1 MRLNTPR
8 GLGRNRTGDLTIYN
22 GLLVPTEI
30 MERQLYDF
38 DTIRNMENDFGLDD
52 SFIAAQKD
60 AQTVTPAG
68 DLVTRNI
75 HGVKVFKPANHVDHR
90 GRLFEIF
97 PGKNDFWSEPV
108 VYCYAFT
115 IKVNTGKG
123 WGLHLN
129 KIDRYTLI
137 TGESLTVLFDARLE
151 SPTHGLIQKVF
162 MSGQGIRQLLIPS
175 GVWHMNLNIGTEE
188 TFLINHPTQIYNHQN
203 PDRLLLDWNTI
214 EIPIDLQQFFPIQTP
229 RGGVDPSP

>member
-1 MRLNTPR
+1 
-8 GLGRNRTGDLTIYN
+8 
-22 GLLVPTEI
+22 
-30 MERQLYDF
+30 MEDEF
-38 DTIRNMENDFGLDD
+38 VLDS

-60 AQTVTPAG
+60 TQTVNSAG
-68 DLVTRNI
+68 DPVSKSI

-97 PGKNDFWSEPV
+97 PGKSDFWSDPV

-115 IKVNTGKG
+115 IKANTGKG
-123 WGLHLN
+123 WGLHLK

-137 TGESLTVLFDARLE
+137 TGECLTVLFDARLN

-162 MSGQGIRQLLIPS
+162 MSGQGIRQLSIPS

-188 TFLINHPTQIYNHQN
+188 TFLINHPTEIYNHET
-203 PDRLLLDWNTI
+203 PDRLLLDWDTK
-214 EIPIDLQQFFPIQTP
+214 EIPIDLQQFFPIQIP
-229 RGGVDPSP
+229 PGGFQT